1 MFTASMTPAHPPA
14 SQTSTAPAIGPYY
27 GWIVWGTAAAFFAYG
42 FAQRIAPSVMYDYLM
57 RDFALGGAALGGL
70 AVSYFYTYAAMQVP
84 VGLLIDRFGPRV
96 LLTLAALVCAAGSLI
111 FGLANGLPQAY
122 AGRLLLGV
130 GTGVAFISTLMLANR
145 WLPPER
151 FGLVSGLTMSI
162 GMLGAIGGQ
171 APLGLLVEA
180 IGWRNLL
187 FAGSAVGVAFAGLIW
202 IVTRA
207 PTINGAAVSE
217 AGEHR
222 APPFMTTLVLL
233 AKQRQIWLAAFFCS
247 TLSAPMLS
255 FVILWG
261 VPYLVQVQGLS
272 RAAAGLGTSM
282 VMIGLA
288 FGAPFVGWLSD
299 RVGARR
305 PFILA
310 SPLVLLAIWL
320 VVLFA
325 PPLPTPAYYGLFL
338 AIGLTSGVLTLP
350 YAIGV
355 ELTRV
360 EMRGA
365 VTGVINLAPMLGAI
379 VLQPAIGLVLDWQW
393 TDEIDN
399 GVRIYSRSAYVNALL
414 VYPILMALTF
424 VAMLF
429 TVETY
434 GRNRSPS

>member
-1 MFTASMTPAHPPA
+1 MTPAPSNPSPPA
-14 SQTSTAPAIGPYY
+14 AVAGAISPYY
-27 GWIVWGTAAAFFAYG
+27 GWIVWGTAATFFAYG
-42 FAQRIAPSVMYDYLM
+42 FAQRIAPSVMFDYLM

-84 VGLLIDRFGPRV
+84 VGLLVDRFGPRV
-96 LLTLAALVCAAGSLI
+96 LLTLAALVCATGSLV
-111 FGLANGLPQAY
+111 FGLADGLAQAY
-122 AGRLLLGV
+122 AGRLLLGI
-130 GTGVAFISTLMLANR
+130 GTGVAFVSTLMLANR

-162 GMLGAIGGQ
+162 GMMGAVGGQ
-171 APLGLLVEA
+171 APLGLLVEV

-187 FAGSAVGVAFAGLIW
+187 YAGSAAGVFFAGLIW
-202 IVTRA
+202 VVARPPKGGSTSTGEAVAPRA
-207 PTINGAAVSE
+207 P
-217 AGEHR
+217 H
-222 APPFMTTLVLL
+222 FMTTLRLL
-233 AKQRQIWLAAFFCS
+233 AGERQIWLASLFCS

-261 VPYLVQVQGLS
+261 VPYLVQVHGLS

-288 FGAPFVGWLSD
+288 FGAPFTGWLSD

-305 PFILA
+305 PFVIA
-310 SPLVLLAIWL
+310 SPLMLLALWL

-325 PPLPTPAYYGLFL
+325 PALPTLAYYGLFL
-338 AIGLTSGVLTLP
+338 AIGLISGVLTLP

-355 ELTRV
+355 EVTRP

-379 VLQPAIGLVLDWQW
+379 VLQPAIGLMLDWQW
-393 TDEIDN
+393 SGEIDN
-399 GVRIYSRSAYVNALL
+399 GVRIYSPSTYVNALL
-414 VYPILMALTF
+414 AYPILMAITF
-424 VAMLF
+424 VGMLF
-429 TVETY
+429 TKETY
-434 GRNRSPS
+434 GRNHA